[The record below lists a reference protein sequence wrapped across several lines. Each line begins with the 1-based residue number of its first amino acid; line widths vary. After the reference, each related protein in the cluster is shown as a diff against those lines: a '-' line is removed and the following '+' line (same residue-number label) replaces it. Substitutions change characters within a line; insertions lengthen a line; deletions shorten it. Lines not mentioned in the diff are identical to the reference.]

1 MKQSSLNAQLSTMS
15 DNPRRFQNHPLT
27 TVEGVVLTRICYIYI
42 YIYIYISKYL
52 KKGHYSVSK
61 GRIKIIYSQ

>member
-42 YIYIYISKYL
+42 YIYISKYL

-61 GRIKIIYSQ
+61 GRIKNIYSQ